1 MDSAYLSAF
10 LGLAGVA
17 IGALT
22 TFITSWLTQRAQH
35 RQQHRERE
43 IAKRE
48 ALFGEF
54 ITEASRLFGDAL
66 SHEKDDV
73 TDLIKLYALVGQ
85 MRLVSSNPVIGAAER
100 VMDTIVDTY
109 LGPNFNLHELHA
121 LARKGGMNFLSEFG
135 EACRAELAQL
145 LRITL

>member
-17 IGALT
+17 IGAMT
-22 TFITSWLTQRAQH
+22 TFATSWLTQRVQH

-48 ALFGEF
+48 ALFEQF
-54 ITEASRLFGDAL
+54 ILEASRLFGDAL
-66 SHEKDDV
+66 SHEKDEV
-73 TDLIKLYALVGQ
+73 TDLIKMYAMVGQ
-85 MRLVSSNPVIGAAER
+85 MRLVCSQEVIAAAEQ
-100 VMDTIVDTY
+100 VMDVIVGTY
-109 LGPNFNLHELHA
+109 LGPNFTLHEVHD

-135 EACRAELAQL
+135 EACRFELSRL
-145 LRITL
+145 

>member
-1 MDSAYLSAF
+1 MDAASLSAF
-10 LGLAGVA
+10 VGLAGVA

-22 TFITSWLTQRAQH
+22 TLMTSWLTQRAQH

-54 ITEASRLFGDAL
+54 IAEASRLFGDAI
-66 SHEKDDV
+66 SHEKDEV
-73 TDLIKLYALVGQ
+73 TDLIKPDAMVGQ
-85 MRLVSSNPVIGAAER
+85 MRLICSKPVIDAAEQ

-109 LGPNFNLHELHA
+109 LGPNFTLHELHV
-121 LARKGGMNFLSEFG
+121 LAKKGGMNFLSEFG
-135 EACRAELAQL
+135 EACRVELSRL
-145 LRITL
+145 